1 VPQRSGQRPHG
12 VLARAPRPPVARA
25 TVPVL
30 LRRPRRA
37 AGGCRGREKGRCLP
51 RRGRARARRVASPW
65 AAGPRPRRP
74 AGMIGRQAFLFRVE
88 ELKRRA
94 GWRLRSEEGKRGPR
108 PAAGQP
114 MFAADSAARSGARYR
129 MSISGA
135 AAAACTCGGTGC
147 ATGHYSL
154 SLPRSRVAVSAGA
167 CSARVWV
174 PRLLLGHVRGLSAA
188 RLRRNGRE
196 QRESFLCALEYIPE
210 PTPVSR
216 QERNRACCLV
226 YLSFFF

>member
-1 VPQRSGQRPHG
+1 MPQRSGQRPHG

-65 AAGPRPRRP
+65 AAGPRSRRP

-88 ELKRRA
+88 GTKKTC
-94 GWRLRSEEGKRGPR
+94 RLAAERGGEARTRTR

-129 MSISGA
+129 MSICGA
-135 AAAACTCGGTGC
+135 AAAACGLWWDGV

-154 SLPRSRVAVSAGA
+154 ALVWQSVPAPVRRGFGCRASCFGVSTWPARRLATRSR
-167 CSARVWV
+167 
-174 PRLLLGHVRGLSAA
+174 
-188 RLRRNGRE
+188 
-196 QRESFLCALEYIPE
+196 
-210 PTPVSR
+210 
-216 QERNRACCLV
+216 
-226 YLSFFF
+226 